1 MCLDKTYRH
10 HMCMCK
16 KVRLR
21 KPQHTTLR
29 LLQAHRANVL
39 PWPSKSPDLNPIKH
53 NCYVVGSVFRRGG
66 LATVRTVRRL
76 TCTEICNGRMER
88 NYTAHV
94 RCLRYVI
101 SMCSRCQTVIKANCG
116 HTRY

>member
-1 MCLDKTYRH
+1 MPDARCCDFSYR
-10 HMCMCK
+10 
-16 KVRLR
+16 
-21 KPQHTTLR
+21 HTTLS

-53 NCYVVGSVFRRGG
+53 NWDVIDRVVRRPG
-66 LATVRTVRRL
+66 LATVKRL

-94 RCLRYVI
+94 KCLRYVS
-101 SMCSRCQTVIKANCG
+101 SMCSRCQTVIEANGG
-116 HTRY
+116 HTRN